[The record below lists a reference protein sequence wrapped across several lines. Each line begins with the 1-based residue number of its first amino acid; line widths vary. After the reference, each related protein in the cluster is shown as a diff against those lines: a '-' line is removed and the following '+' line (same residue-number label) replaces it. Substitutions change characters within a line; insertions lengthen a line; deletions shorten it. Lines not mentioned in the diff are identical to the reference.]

1 VEGLVPVDVLMHCL
15 NVVVLYVLLRLIL
28 WRPLAK
34 MLIARRERVESEL
47 ADAQRIRGEADAMK
61 AEYESSI
68 SDLEERGREILRDS
82 QIRAGDQSK
91 EITDA
96 AKTQAE
102 KMLTAAR
109 ERIDI
114 ERADA
119 VSAAQ
124 HEIAQLATQMATR
137 ILQREVSVSDNLSAA
152 RDFFANED

>member
-1 VEGLVPVDVLMHCL
+1 MEGLVPVDVLMNCL
-15 NVVVLYVLLRLIL
+15 NVVVTFILLRLII

-34 MLIARRERVESEL
+34 MLIARRERVASEL
-47 ADAQRIRGEADAMK
+47 DDAARIRNEADAMK

-96 AKTQAE
+96 AQKQAE
-102 KMLTAAR
+102 EMLNTAR
-109 ERIDI
+109 ERIEI

-119 VSAAQ
+119 VNAAQ

-137 ILQREVSVSDNLSAA
+137 ILQREVSVGDNLSAVSS
-152 RDFFANED
+152 FFDNEE